1 MLLLQDILRAA
12 SRAAC
17 TAGSSNPTKIPM
29 MGELYSITVGRYGM
43 NPQYF
48 LDKASA
54 GEIEDFLSGAS
65 ERERENWERTR
76 LLSFIVSKIGGS
88 DASDI
93 KEFLPFSWDEDKT
106 SEDDLVNERELNE
119 LMNYANHIK
128 LNGNLNNKNS
138 APA

>member
-1 MLLLQDILRAA
+1 
-12 SRAAC
+12 
-17 TAGSSNPTKIPM
+17 
-29 MGELYSITVGRYGM
+29 M

-119 LMNYANHIK
+119 LMNYAKNIK